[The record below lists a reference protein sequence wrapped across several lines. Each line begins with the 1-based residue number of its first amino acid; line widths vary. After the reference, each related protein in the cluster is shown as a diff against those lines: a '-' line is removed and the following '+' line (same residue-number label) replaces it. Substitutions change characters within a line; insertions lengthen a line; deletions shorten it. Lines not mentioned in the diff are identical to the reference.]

1 MATENISII
10 DESGDHKYFT
20 IIPNYILNHSTHWDR
35 EVYIQMKKIA
45 GERGTCFAGIK
56 KLMKITGFSKERLN
70 NSIKYLL
77 EHKWITF
84 LGLKEVQTSGGK
96 QFTNEYKINDLW
108 KMNIEFYQKGGSP
121 DDPPTVKG
129 GSPNSQR
136 GVAKGGSPDDHK
148 EEPIK
153 EEPSKKNQVIPIF
166 EFWNRQGTIVHK
178 RLTAKMETKIHSAL
192 KEYSEYDIKVSIEKY
207 SKILKGDEYF
217 WTYKWTLDE
226 FLVRGLTKFLES
238 PTENFLKEKGK
249 KEKRQH
255 YRGLPIIES
264 RGKKWVVQDGQWLEL
279 DERNIDKKDI
289 SFV

>member
-1 MATENISII
+1 
-10 DESGDHKYFT
+10 
-20 IIPNYILNHSTHWDR
+20 
-35 EVYIQMKKIA
+35 
-45 GERGTCFAGIK
+45 
-56 KLMKITGFSKERLN
+56 
-70 NSIKYLL
+70 
-77 EHKWITF
+77 
-84 LGLKEVQTSGGK
+84 
-96 QFTNEYKINDLW
+96 
-108 KMNIEFYQKGGSP
+108 
-121 DDPPTVKG
+121 
-129 GSPNSQR
+129 
-136 GVAKGGSPDDHK
+136 
-148 EEPIK
+148 
-153 EEPSKKNQVIPIF
+153 
-166 EFWNRQGTIVHK
+166 
-178 RLTAKMETKIHSAL
+178 METKIHSAL